1 MPVTDTSSFDAAIA
15 AALHQNWKEAIRINA
30 SLLKKDKTD
39 IESLNR
45 LAFAYLKMGELS
57 AAKRTY
63 QKVLKLDSYNQIA
76 LKNLKRLST
85 LKRKDIVKKSG
96 AHISPLSFLEEPGKT
111 KIASCINLAPIS
123 MLSSISSGQEVYLK
137 ARNHVVE
144 IRDEKNSYLG
154 ALPDDL
160 SFRLIHLLAAG
171 NRYQVVVKGAGKN
184 FLTVILREIF
194 RAKRFSQYP
203 SFSPSPSYIPLG
215 REPASENSSEESAEE
230 EEKVED

>member
-1 MPVTDTSSFDAAIA
+1 MPTNDTPSVDAAIK
-15 AALHQNWKEAIRINA
+15 AALRQNWKEAIRINT

-45 LAFAYLKMGELS
+45 LAFAYLKTGELS
-57 AAKRTY
+57 LSKRTY
-63 QKVLKLDSYNQIA
+63 QKVLKLDPYNQIA
-76 LKNLKRLST
+76 LKNFKRLGN
-85 LKRKDIVKKSG
+85 LKRKDILKKGG
-96 AHISPLSFLEEPGKT
+96 AQISPLFFLEEPGKT
-111 KIASCINLAPIS
+111 KIASAINLAPLPT
-123 MLSSISSGQEVYLK
+123 LSSVSPGQEVYLK

-144 IRDEKNSYLG
+144 IRDEKKAYLG

-171 NRYQVVVKGAGKN
+171 NRYQVIVKGAGKN

-203 SFSPSPSYIPLG
+203 SFSPSQSYIPLG
-215 REPASENSSEESAEE
+215 REPVADGDNEPMEE
-230 EEKVED
+230 EEKSED